1 MGFDLASL
9 TNVVMFTF
17 YATEYEVKKKKYSLV
32 NKLHVKFGTTV
43 KYRDVNHKAS
53 R

>member
-17 YATEYEVKKKKYSLV
+17 SATEYEVKKKYSSV

>member
-1 MGFDLASL
+1 MGFDLASV

-17 YATEYEVKKKKYSLV
+17 SATEYEVQKKYSSV
-32 NKLHVKFGTTV
+32 NKLHVKFGTRV
-43 KYRDVNHKAS
+43 KYSDVNHKAS

>member
-9 TNVVMFTF
+9 TNIVMFTF
-17 YATEYEVKKKKYSLV
+17 SATEYEVKKKYRSV